1 MAETRGWTKFE
12 WYFINTNTIVL
23 YFYMSQYLIIT
34 EMQWISSFSP
44 EAHLANKYLDI
55 TNILLH
61 SALEG
66 LYYLGHSFS
75 VRSHVVVNID
85 STYLA

>member
-12 WYFINTNTIVL
+12 WYFLNTNTIVL

-44 EAHLANKYLDI
+44 EAHLANKYLNI

-61 SALEG
+61 SAFRGFVLFG
-66 LYYLGHSFS
+66 ARFFS
-75 VRSHVVVNID
+75 QVTRS
-85 STYLA
+85 S